1 MAQHAE
7 PAFHPPSFVYDARFL
22 QPQEVACRHCGT
34 RWVSRVPG
42 VLAAMEV
49 KCVKCG
55 GSLRPP
61 ESLRASARP
70 RVAGERPTEGGR
82 SRPPRGEE
90 VPFHRA

>member
-7 PAFHPPSFVYDARFL
+7 PAFHPPSFVYDAEFL
-22 QPQEVACRHCGT
+22 QPQEVACEHCGT

-49 KCVKCG
+49 QCVKCG

-61 ESLRASARP
+61 ESLRASART
-70 RVAGERPTEGGR
+70 RGSGARPTEG
-82 SRPPRGEE
+82 SRGGPPGGEE
-90 VPFHRA
+90 VPFHAA